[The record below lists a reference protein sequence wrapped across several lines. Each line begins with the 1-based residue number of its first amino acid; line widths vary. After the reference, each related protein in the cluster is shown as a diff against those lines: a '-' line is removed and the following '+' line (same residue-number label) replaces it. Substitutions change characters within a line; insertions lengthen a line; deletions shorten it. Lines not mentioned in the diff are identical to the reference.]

1 MKSILIII
9 LLSVLSFNAKS
20 QILTDY
26 GIKFGTAISNQM
38 WDYDAGFSLNNDN
51 KIGISTRIFADFF
64 SLPFIQ
70 LEGELGYTRKG
81 FTDNIPITSAD
92 SPDGTGEYI
101 DINNSLDY
109 LSISVL
115 GKIRFKAGELSPYI
129 IAGPQFNFL
138 INKNVGN
145 GWDIAFDQ
153 FRKTNLGITVGAG
166 TELSGLLPFTILL
179 EYRYERDFMDNH
191 GSPYIKVLNYS
202 HVILAGIKL

>member
-26 GIKFGTAISNQM
+26 GIKFGTAISNQT

-51 KIGISTRIFADFF
+51 KIGISTRLFADFF
-64 SLPFIQ
+64 SWRYIQ

-101 DINNSLDY
+101 NINNSLDY

-115 GKIRFKAGELSPYI
+115 GKIRFSAGGLSPYI

-138 INKNVGN
+138 INKNIGN

-153 FRKTNLGITVGAG
+153 FRKTNLGIIVGAG
-166 TELSGLLPFTILL
+166 TELNDLLPFTILL